1 MNNKGNSGV
10 KIFLYILFVGL
21 LIAAIV
27 IGVIAIL
34 KPPET
39 RIELIPAIPPDEIVV
54 DDSEKYNIKIDAD
67 VVKMSPDIDI
77 AQERIN
83 HNNDDI
89 IGRLEVPDL
98 FNVLVVRGS
107 NNDYYLAN
115 NVDKKKDVMGATFMD
130 YRIDQNSN
138 QINIYGHN
146 SREEQLDVPFRRLE
160 KLLDKTFFDSHPYI
174 IFQFEG
180 GKRVYKVT
188 AITEVYNDNVEHMRV
203 KKTGSDFVNHINT
216 IISNPIHSRSMEIN
230 ENSKIIILQT
240 CSHHLNNAVYLI
252 TGVAI
257 NYAEE

>member
-1 MNNKGNSGV
+1 MTNNKII
-10 KIFLYILFVGL
+10 KILLYLLFIGL

-27 IGVIAIL
+27 VGVIAITNPG
-34 KPPET
+34 KT
-39 RIELIPAIPPDEIVV
+39 IIEYLPAIPPDEIVV
-54 DDSEKYNIKIDAD
+54 DESEKYNIKIDAD

-83 HNNDDI
+83 HNNPDI

-107 NNDYYLAN
+107 NNDYYLTY

-130 YRIDQNSN
+130 YRVDQNSN

-160 KLLDKTFFDSHPYI
+160 KLLDKTFFDNHPYI
-174 IFQFEG
+174 IFQYEG

-203 KKTGSDFVNHINT
+203 RKTGAEFVSHVKT
-216 IISNPIHSRSMEIN
+216 IISNPIQSRGMEIN
-230 ENSKIIILQT
+230 ENTKIIILQT
-240 CSHHLNNAVYLI
+240 CSHHLDNAVYLI

-257 NYAEE
+257 NYVEE